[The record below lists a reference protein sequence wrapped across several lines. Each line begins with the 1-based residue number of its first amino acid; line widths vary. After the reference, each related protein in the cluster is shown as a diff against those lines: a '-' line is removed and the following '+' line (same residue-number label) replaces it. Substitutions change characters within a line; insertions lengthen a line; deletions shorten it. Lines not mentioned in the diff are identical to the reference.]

1 MQYDFSRTMP
11 ALAIQAMISAVGLAI
26 LTATG
31 PLLAAP
37 AVSSVSGAM
46 DHKGIITI
54 SGSGFGSK
62 ATAAPLA
69 WDDAT
74 GSNLGKIWDG
84 AWPNALPGYNTG
96 YYSPMRGISPPHS
109 HDTKYIAGAHAGTC
123 CYNGAYAGGEVLVF
137 KVTSLPSFPS
147 YIYASWYQRADNEW
161 VFGQDNNFKT
171 FDYSSGNNPYASASD
186 ASDPYA
192 ANSWYINYGPPH
204 PGSNTDT
211 GAQWTIETGNP
222 LLMNPDNNG
231 HNAWWGMAV
240 NPMAGKWSKV
250 EIAFKVTNQSDGYV
264 NVWENGHQVVGY
276 AGPTDT
282 YPGTQRT
289 ITIGGFARM
298 RSPNNWRYYDDVYV
312 DTTLSRVV
320 LADKPA
326 LSQATIIE
334 NQIPSSWSDSSIT
347 ATVNLGQFTR
357 GQTAY
362 LFVVDSSGT
371 PSAKGLAVTAGGT
384 VGQPNSPSNVAVH

>member
-1 MQYDFSRTMP
+1 MPKIISRRMP
-11 ALAIQAMISAVGLAI
+11 ALAIRALGSAMGLVI

-31 PLLAAP
+31 PSLATP
-37 AVSSVSGAM
+37 AVSSVSGPM
-46 DHKGIITI
+46 NHKGIITI

-74 GSNLGKIWDG
+74 GSNLLKIWDG
-84 AWPNALPGYNTG
+84 AWPNALPGYNTD
-96 YYSPMRGISPPHS
+96 YYNPMRGITPPHS
-109 HDTKYIAGAHAGTC
+109 HDTRYIAGAHAGAS
-123 CYNGAYAGGEVLVF
+123 GAYTGGEVLVY
-137 KVTSLPSFPS
+137 KITSLPSFPC

-171 FDYSSGNNPYASASD
+171 FDYSLGSNPYASAND
-186 ASDPYA
+186 ASNPYA
-192 ANSWYINYGPPH
+192 MNSWYINYGPPH
-204 PGSNTDT
+204 PGSTTDT
-211 GAQWTIETGNP
+211 GTQWVTEAAPGA
-222 LLMNPDNNG
+222 LSLPDANG
-231 HNAWWGMAV
+231 HNAWWGAAV

-250 EIAFKVTNQSDGYV
+250 EIAFKVSNQSDGYV
-264 NVWENGHQVVGY
+264 NVWENGHQVVSY
-276 AGPTDT
+276 AGQTDT
-282 YPGTQRT
+282 YAGTQRT
-289 ITIGGFARM
+289 IAIGGFARM
-298 RSPNNWRYYDDVYV
+298 RSTNNWRYFDDVYV

-320 LADKPA
+320 LADKPV

-347 ATVNLGQFTR
+347 ATVNLGQFTQ

-371 PSAKGLAVTAGGT
+371 PSAKGLAVTAGGSA
-384 VGQPNSPSNVAVH
+384 GAPNAPSSVVVH